1 MFIRHQGVVIQII
14 SLHIN
19 EKAFMKTELHFKE
32 ILSRFIWLI
41 DKTLKWLPFNLVMA
55 PVVFFY
61 FAPDSVIADIICDWQ
76 QSDVSEKMFL
86 VRLYMKAA
94 LVCTFASLLFKY
106 LCSDAFM
113 PGKCVNKN
121 RGGCNE

>member
-19 EKAFMKTELHFKE
+19 EKAFMKAVFV
-32 ILSRFIWLI
+32 SAF
-41 DKTLKWLPFNLVMA
+41 A
-55 PVVFFY
+55 PV
-61 FAPDSVIADIICDWQ
+61 
-76 QSDVSEKMFL
+76 FL
-86 VRLYMKAA
+86 
-94 LVCTFASLLFKY
+94 KY

-121 RGGCNE
+121 RRREKSSQHKEKLRLPDVA

>member
-41 DKTLKWLPFNLVMA
+41 NKTLKWLPF
-55 PVVFFY
+55 
-61 FAPDSVIADIICDWQ
+61 
-76 QSDVSEKMFL
+76 
-86 VRLYMKAA
+86 
-94 LVCTFASLLFKY
+94 
-106 LCSDAFM
+106 
-113 PGKCVNKN
+113 
-121 RGGCNE
+121 

>member
-14 SLHIN
+14 SRHIN
-19 EKAFMKTELHFKE
+19 EKAFMK
-32 ILSRFIWLI
+32 
-41 DKTLKWLPFNLVMA
+41 A
-55 PVVFFY
+55 VF
-61 FAPDSVIADIICDWQ
+61 
-76 QSDVSEKMFL
+76 VSAFVAVFL
-86 VRLYMKAA
+86 
-94 LVCTFASLLFKY
+94 KY

>member
-1 MFIRHQGVVIQII
+1 MKIVVDGMGGDNAPKSNVEGVVNVLIR
-14 SLHIN
+14 LIN
-19 EKAFMKTELHFKE
+19 E
-32 ILSRFIWLI
+32 
-41 DKTLKWLPFNLVMA
+41 TLKWFPFNLVMA
-55 PVVFFY
+55 PVIFFY
-61 FAPDSVIADIICDWQ
+61 FAPDSVIADIIHEWQ
-76 QSDVSEKMFL
+76 QSDMSEKMFL

-94 LVCTFASLLFKY
+94 FVCTFVSVLFKY

>member
-19 EKAFMKTELHFKE
+19 EKAFMKAVFV
-32 ILSRFIWLI
+32 SVF
-41 DKTLKWLPFNLVMA
+41 V
-55 PVVFFY
+55 VVF
-61 FAPDSVIADIICDWQ
+61 
-76 QSDVSEKMFL
+76 L
-86 VRLYMKAA
+86 
-94 LVCTFASLLFKY
+94 KY